1 MGVSHEAPI
10 IRVLA
15 FLCSALVVVMIR
27 LRIDRSLE
35 DDWDRNSFREG
46 IVWYEDGKPVGRV
59 IIEQTE
65 TMGPFG
71 DHLDPEWEPVEVVE

>member
-1 MGVSHEAPI
+1 
-10 IRVLA
+10 
-15 FLCSALVVVMIR
+15 MIR

-46 IVWYEDGKPVGRV
+46 VVWYEDGKPVGRV

-71 DHLDPEWEPVEVVE
+71 DHLDPDWVPVEVVDGPSN